1 MENNMDEKEL
11 IMRISKL
18 RNFRYGLRMIDKEL

>member
-1 MENNMDEKEL
+1 MDEKEL